1 MVDINKLIDVNFNI
15 VRETTPIGSYKKA
28 LYFMNKTD
36 NTDFNG
42 YCTYLL
48 NTTGLK
54 RQQTKNNNNE
64 DKDNAPLTVDTFN
77 KILSDN
83 LTTAE
88 SNPLDTNVI
97 NNLHRF
103 FDYDGQE
110 LIVVLCDNVTP
121 TNDNIQEIKRTFQDF
136 IYYTVAQDIFNSLT
150 TDNTDKLNDLNK
162 DVSAPYT
169 VRLCLTVKNTKENET
184 KLSAVKNN
192 NIFVKLVDTTVK
204 TDDALSFLAFTT
216 QIRLDGFNTI
226 EDYCYTDEEG
236 LETIDSKNDYTE
248 WIKKYNFVDKVGNKT
263 LNFGGNLY
271 NGTAID
277 SDFGVTCIEND
288 IAYALL
294 DIVTSKIRIT
304 PTAQTRVVT
313 AINTVLNRYINNGLI
328 LSNSV
333 YSGEDM
339 FIKYNEKT
347 YSIIHKGTT
356 LLNGYY
362 VFTVPVSAISV
373 EDKQNKKFTPIIV
386 VIMTSAGARTISVS
400 GYAY

>member
-28 LYFMNKTD
+28 VYFMNKTA
-36 NTDFNG
+36 NTAFNG

-48 NTTGLK
+48 NSDGLT
-54 RQQTKNNNNE
+54 RQKTE
-64 DKDNAPLTVDTFN
+64 GKDNAPLTVDTFN
-77 KILSDN
+77 KINSKLVGVLKETKVIANLS
-83 LTTAE
+83 
-88 SNPLDTNVI
+88 
-97 NNLHRF
+97 RF
-103 FDYDGQE
+103 FNYDGQE
-110 LIVVLCDNVTP
+110 LIVVLCDNEIP
-121 TNDNIQEIKRTFQDF
+121 TADDIQAIKRTFQDF
-136 IYYTVAQDIFNSLT
+136 IYYTVSQDIFNLLT
-150 TDNTDKLNDLNK
+150 ATNIDELNNT
-162 DVSAPYT
+162 VSAPYT
-169 VRLCLTVKNTKENET
+169 VRLCLTVKNTPENET
-184 KLSAVKNN
+184 KLAAVKNN
-192 NIFVKLVDTTVK
+192 NIFVKLVDTTVE

-226 EDYCYTDEEG
+226 EDYCYTDENG
-236 LETIDSKNDYTE
+236 LTVLDSKDHYDT
-248 WIKKYNFVDKVGNKT
+248 WITKYNFVEKVGNKV

-271 NGTAID
+271 NGTSID

>member
-28 LYFMNKTD
+28 VYFMNKTA
-36 NTDFNG
+36 NTDFNN

-48 NTTGLK
+48 NTTNGLK
-54 RQQTKNNNNE
+54 RQKT
-64 DKDNAPLTVDTFN
+64 DGKDNAPLTVDTFN
-77 KILSDN
+77 KINSKLGDELN
-83 LTTAE
+83 E
-88 SNPLDTNVI
+88 TNVI
-97 NNLHRF
+97 ANLSRF
-103 FDYDGQE
+103 FNYDGQE
-110 LIVVLCDNVTP
+110 LIVVLCDNKIP
-121 TNDNIQEIKRTFQDF
+121 TADDVQTIKRTFQDF
-136 IYYTVAQDIFNSLT
+136 IYYTVSQDIFNELT
-150 TDNTDKLNDLNK
+150 ATNIDDLNK

-169 VRLCLTVKNTKENET
+169 VRLCLTVKNTPENET
-184 KLSAVKNN
+184 KLTNVKNN
-192 NIFVKLVDTTVK
+192 NIFVKLVDTTVE

-226 EDYCYTDEEG
+226 EDYCYTDEDG
-236 LETIDSKNDYTE
+236 LEIIDSKGHYDT
-248 WIKKYNFVDKVGNKT
+248 WITKYNFVDKVGNKV

-271 NGTAID
+271 NGTSID

>member
-28 LYFMNKTD
+28 LYFMNKTA
-36 NTDFNG
+36 NTDFNK

-48 NTTGLK
+48 NSDGLT
-54 RQQTKNNNNE
+54 RQKTD

-77 KILSDN
+77 KINATLGKA
-83 LTTAE
+83 LEQTK
-88 SNPLDTNVI
+88 VI
-97 NNLHRF
+97 ENLHRF

-110 LIVVLCDNVTP
+110 LIVVLCDNATP
-121 TNDNIQEIKRTFQDF
+121 TADNVQEIKRTFQDF
-136 IYYTVAQDIFNSLT
+136 IYYTISQDMFNSVNI
-150 TDNTDKLNDLNK
+150 DELNN

-184 KLSAVKNN
+184 KLAAVKNN
-192 NIFVKLVDTTVK
+192 NIFVKLVDTTVE

-226 EDYCYTDEEG
+226 EDYCYTDEKG
-236 LETIDSKNDYTE
+236 LTVLDSKGHYDT
-248 WIKKYNFVDKVGNKT
+248 WITKYNFVDKVGNKV

-271 NGTAID
+271 NGTSID

-373 EDKQNKKFTPIIV
+373 EDKQSKKFTPIIV

>member
-28 LYFMNKTD
+28 VYFMNKTA
-36 NTDFNG
+36 NTAFNG

-48 NTTGLK
+48 NSDGLTRQKTG
-54 RQQTKNNNNE
+54 

-83 LTTAE
+83 LTTVE

-110 LIVVLCDNVTP
+110 LIVVLCDTKIP
-121 TNDNIQEIKRTFQDF
+121 TADDVQSIKRTFQDF
-136 IYYTVAQDIFNSLT
+136 IYYTVSQGISLT
-150 TDNTDKLNDLNK
+150 ATNIDDLNK

-169 VRLCLTVKNTKENET
+169 VRLCLTVKTKNET
-184 KLSAVKNN
+184 KLAAVKNN
-192 NIFVKLVDTTVK
+192 NIFVKLVDTTVE

-226 EDYCYTDEEG
+226 EDYCYTDENG
-236 LETIDSKNDYTE
+236 LTVLDSKDHYDT
-248 WIKKYNFVDKVGNKT
+248 WITKYNFVDKVGNKV

-271 NGTAID
+271 DGTSID

>member
-28 LYFMNKTD
+28 VYFMNRTA
-36 NTDFNG
+36 NTAFNG

-48 NTTGLK
+48 NTTNGLK
-54 RQQTKNNNNE
+54 RQKT
-64 DKDNAPLTVDTFN
+64 DGKDNAPLTVDTFN
-77 KILSDN
+77 KINSKLGDELN
-83 LTTAE
+83 E
-88 SNPLDTNVI
+88 TNVI
-97 NNLHRF
+97 ANLSRF
-103 FDYDGQE
+103 FNYDGQE
-110 LIVVLCDNVTP
+110 LIVVLCDNKIP
-121 TNDNIQEIKRTFQDF
+121 TADDVHAIKRTFQDF
-136 IYYTVAQDIFNSLT
+136 IYYTVSQDIFNSLT
-150 TDNTDKLNDLNK
+150 AVNIDELNNT
-162 DVSAPYT
+162 VSAPYT
-169 VRLCLTVKNTKENET
+169 VRLCLTVKNTTENET
-184 KLSAVKNN
+184 KLTNVKNN
-192 NIFVKLVDTTVK
+192 NIFVKLVDTTVE

-226 EDYCYTDEEG
+226 EDYCYTDENG
-236 LETIDSKNDYTE
+236 LTVLDSKDHYDT
-248 WIKKYNFVDKVGNKT
+248 WITKYNFVEKVGNKV

-271 NGTAID
+271 NGTSID

>member
-28 LYFMNKTD
+28 VYFMNKTA
-36 NTDFNG
+36 NTAFNG

-48 NTTGLK
+48 NSENGLT
-54 RQQTKNNNNE
+54 RQKTE
-64 DKDNAPLTVDTFN
+64 GKDNAPLTVDTFN

-83 LTTAE
+83 LTAAE

-110 LIVVLCDNVTP
+110 LIVVLCDNKIP
-121 TNDNIQEIKRTFQDF
+121 TADDVQSIKRTFQDF
-136 IYYTVAQDIFNSLT
+136 IYYTVSQDIFNSLT
-150 TDNTDKLNDLNK
+150 ATNIDELNNT
-162 DVSAPYT
+162 VSAPYT
-169 VRLCLTVKNTKENET
+169 VRLCLTVKNTPENET
-184 KLSAVKNN
+184 KLAAVKNN
-192 NIFVKLVDTTVK
+192 NIFVKLVDTVVG

-226 EDYCYTDEEG
+226 EDYCYTDENG
-236 LETIDSKNDYTE
+236 LEIIDSKGHYDT
-248 WIKKYNFVDKVGNKT
+248 WITKYNFVDKVGNKV

-271 NGTAID
+271 NGISID

>member
-28 LYFMNKTD
+28 LYFMNKT
-36 NTDFNG
+36 NTAFDG

-48 NTTGLK
+48 NTDNGLK
-54 RQQTKNNNNE
+54 RQQTNE
-64 DKDNAPLTVDTFN
+64 KDNAPLTVDTFN
-77 KILSDN
+77 KINATLGDALKETKVIANLS
-83 LTTAE
+83 
-88 SNPLDTNVI
+88 
-97 NNLHRF
+97 RF
-103 FDYDGQE
+103 FNYDGQE
-110 LIVVLCDNVTP
+110 LIIVVCDNKVP
-121 TNDNIQEIKRTFQDF
+121 TADDVQAIKRTFQDF
-136 IYYTVAQDIFNSLT
+136 IYYTVSQDIFNSLT
-150 TDNTDKLNDLNK
+150 ATNIDDLNK

-169 VRLCLTVKNTKENET
+169 VRLCLTVKNTEENET
-184 KLSAVKNN
+184 KLTKVINN
-192 NIFVKLVDTTVK
+192 NIFIKLVDTAVG

-226 EDYCYTDEEG
+226 EDYCYTDEDG
-236 LETIDSKNDYTE
+236 LTVIDSKDDYTT
-248 WIKKYNFVDKVGNKT
+248 WITKYNFVDKVGNKV

-271 NGTAID
+271 NGTSID

>member
-28 LYFMNKTD
+28 VYFMNKTA
-36 NTDFNG
+36 NTAFNG

-48 NTTGLK
+48 NSDGLT
-54 RQQTKNNNNE
+54 RQKTE
-64 DKDNAPLTVDTFN
+64 GKDNAPLTVDTFN
-77 KILSDN
+77 KINSELVGVLKETKVIANLS
-83 LTTAE
+83 
-88 SNPLDTNVI
+88 
-97 NNLHRF
+97 RF
-103 FDYDGQE
+103 FNYDGQE
-110 LIVVLCDNVTP
+110 LIVVLCDNKIP
-121 TNDNIQEIKRTFQDF
+121 TADDIQAIKRTFQDF
-136 IYYTVAQDIFNSLT
+136 IYYTVSQDIFNSLT
-150 TDNTDKLNDLNK
+150 ATNIDELNNT
-162 DVSAPYT
+162 VSAPYT
-169 VRLCLTVKNTKENET
+169 VRLCLTVKNTEENET
-184 KLSAVKNN
+184 KLATVKNN
-192 NIFVKLVDTTVK
+192 NIFVKLVDTTVE

-226 EDYCYTDEEG
+226 EDYCYTDENG
-236 LETIDSKNDYTE
+236 LEIIDSKGHYDT
-248 WIKKYNFVDKVGNKT
+248 WITKYNFVDKVGNKV

-271 NGTAID
+271 DGTSID

>member
-28 LYFMNKTD
+28 VYFMNKTA
-36 NTDFNG
+36 NTAFNG

-48 NTTGLK
+48 NSDGLT
-54 RQQTKNNNNE
+54 RQKTE
-64 DKDNAPLTVDTFN
+64 GKDNAPLTVDTFN
-77 KILSDN
+77 KINSKLVGVLKETKVIANLS
-83 LTTAE
+83 
-88 SNPLDTNVI
+88 
-97 NNLHRF
+97 RF
-103 FDYDGQE
+103 FNYDGQE
-110 LIVVLCDNVTP
+110 LIVVLCDNKIP
-121 TNDNIQEIKRTFQDF
+121 TADDIQAIKRTFQDF
-136 IYYTVAQDIFNSLT
+136 IYYTVSQDIFNSLT
-150 TDNTDKLNDLNK
+150 ATNIDELNNT
-162 DVSAPYT
+162 VSAPYT
-169 VRLCLTVKNTKENET
+169 VRLCLTVKNTPENET
-184 KLSAVKNN
+184 KLAAVKNN
-192 NIFVKLVDTTVK
+192 NIFVKLVDTTVE

-226 EDYCYTDEEG
+226 EDYCYTDENG
-236 LETIDSKNDYTE
+236 LEIIDSKGHYDT
-248 WIKKYNFVDKVGNKT
+248 WITKYNFVDKVGNKV

-271 NGTAID
+271 DGTSID

>member
-28 LYFMNKTD
+28 VYFMNKTA
-36 NTDFNG
+36 NTAFNG

-48 NTTGLK
+48 NSENGLT
-54 RQQTKNNNNE
+54 RQKT
-64 DKDNAPLTVDTFN
+64 DGKDNAPLTVDTFN
-77 KILSDN
+77 KINATLSEA
-83 LTTAE
+83 LKE
-88 SNPLDTNVI
+88 TNVI
-97 NNLHRF
+97 ANLSRF
-103 FDYDGQE
+103 FNYDGQE
-110 LIVVLCDNVTP
+110 LIVVLCDNKIP
-121 TNDNIQEIKRTFQDF
+121 TADDVQTIKRTFQDF
-136 IYYTVAQDIFNSLT
+136 IYYTVSQDIFNSLT
-150 TDNTDKLNDLNK
+150 AVNIDDLNK

-169 VRLCLTVKNTKENET
+169 VRLCLTVKNTTENET
-184 KLSAVKNN
+184 KLTNVKNN
-192 NIFVKLVDTTVK
+192 NIFVKLVDTTVE

-226 EDYCYTDEEG
+226 EDYCYTDENG
-236 LETIDSKNDYTE
+236 LEIIDSKGHYDT
-248 WIKKYNFVDKVGNKT
+248 WITKYNFVDKVGNKV

-271 NGTAID
+271 NGTSID

>member
-28 LYFMNKTD
+28 VYFMNKTA
-36 NTDFNG
+36 NTAFNG

-48 NTTGLK
+48 NSDGLT
-54 RQQTKNNNNE
+54 RQKTE
-64 DKDNAPLTVDTFN
+64 GKDNAPLTVDTFN
-77 KILSDN
+77 KINSELVGVLKETKVIANLS
-83 LTTAE
+83 
-88 SNPLDTNVI
+88 
-97 NNLHRF
+97 RF
-103 FDYDGQE
+103 FNYDGQE
-110 LIVVLCDNVTP
+110 LIVVLCDNKIP
-121 TNDNIQEIKRTFQDF
+121 TADDIQAIKRTFQDF
-136 IYYTVAQDIFNSLT
+136 IYYTVSQDIFNSLT
-150 TDNTDKLNDLNK
+150 ATNIDELNNT
-162 DVSAPYT
+162 VSAPYT
-169 VRLCLTVKNTKENET
+169 VRLCLTVKNTPENET
-184 KLSAVKNN
+184 KLAAVKNN
-192 NIFVKLVDTTVK
+192 NIFVKLVDTTVE

-226 EDYCYTDEEG
+226 EDYCYTDEDG
-236 LETIDSKNDYTE
+236 LEIIDSKGHYDT
-248 WIKKYNFVDKVGNKT
+248 WITKYNFVEKVGNKV

-271 NGTAID
+271 NGTSID

-288 IAYALL
+288 IVYALL

>member
-28 LYFMNKTD
+28 VYFMNKTA
-36 NTDFNG
+36 NTDFNN

-48 NTTGLK
+48 NSENGLT
-54 RQQTKNNNNE
+54 RQKTD

-77 KILSDN
+77 KIKVTLGEA
-83 LTTAE
+83 LKA
-88 SNPLDTNVI
+88 TNVI
-97 NNLHRF
+97 ANLSRF
-103 FDYDGQE
+103 FNYDGQE
-110 LIVVLCDNVTP
+110 LIVVLCDNKIP
-121 TNDNIQEIKRTFQDF
+121 TADDVQAIKRTFQDF
-136 IYYTVAQDIFNSLT
+136 IYYTVSQDIFNSLT
-150 TDNTDKLNDLNK
+150 AENADVNIDDLNK

-169 VRLCLTVKNTKENET
+169 VRLCLTVKNTTTNET
-184 KLSAVKNN
+184 KLAAVKNN
-192 NIFVKLVDTTVK
+192 NIFVKLVDDKVE

-226 EDYCYTDEEG
+226 EDYCYTDENG
-236 LETIDSKNDYTE
+236 LEIIDSKGHYDT
-248 WIKKYNFVDKVGNKT
+248 WITKYNFVDKVGNKV

-271 NGTAID
+271 NGTSID

>member
-28 LYFMNKTD
+28 VYFMNKTA
-36 NTDFNG
+36 NTTFNG

-48 NTTGLK
+48 NSENGLT
-54 RQQTKNNNNE
+54 RQKTE
-64 DKDNAPLTVDTFN
+64 GKDNAPLTVDTFN

-83 LTTAE
+83 LTAAE

-110 LIVVLCDNVTP
+110 LIVVLCDNKIP
-121 TNDNIQEIKRTFQDF
+121 TADNVQTIKRTFQDF
-136 IYYTVAQDIFNSLT
+136 IYYTVSQDIFNSLT
-150 TDNTDKLNDLNK
+150 ATNIDELNNT
-162 DVSAPYT
+162 VSAPYT
-169 VRLCLTVKNTKENET
+169 VRLCLTVKNTTENET
-184 KLSAVKNN
+184 KLAAVKNN
-192 NIFVKLVDTTVK
+192 NIFVKLVDTTVE

-226 EDYCYTDEEG
+226 EDYCYTDENG
-236 LETIDSKNDYTE
+236 LEIIDSKGHYDT
-248 WIKKYNFVDKVGNKT
+248 WITKYNFVDKVGNKV

-271 NGTAID
+271 NGTSID

>member
-28 LYFMNKTD
+28 VYFMNKTA
-36 NTDFNG
+36 NTAFNG

-48 NTTGLK
+48 NSENGLT
-54 RQQTKNNNNE
+54 RQKTE
-64 DKDNAPLTVDTFN
+64 GKDNAPLTVDTFN

-83 LTTAE
+83 LTAAE
-88 SNPLDTNVI
+88 SNPLDINVI

-110 LIVVLCDNVTP
+110 LIVVLCDNKIP
-121 TNDNIQEIKRTFQDF
+121 TADNVQTIKRTFQDF
-136 IYYTVAQDIFNSLT
+136 IYYTVSQDIFNSLT
-150 TDNTDKLNDLNK
+150 ATNIDELNNT
-162 DVSAPYT
+162 VSAPYT
-169 VRLCLTVKNTKENET
+169 VRLCLTVKNTPENET
-184 KLSAVKNN
+184 KLAAVKNN
-192 NIFVKLVDTTVK
+192 NIFVKLVDTTVE

-226 EDYCYTDEEG
+226 EDYCYTDENG
-236 LETIDSKNDYTE
+236 LEIIDSKGHYDT
-248 WIKKYNFVDKVGNKT
+248 WITKYNFVDKVGNKV

-271 NGTAID
+271 NGTSID

-347 YSIIHKGTT
+347 YSIIHKGAT

>member
-28 LYFMNKTD
+28 VYFMNKTA
-36 NTDFNG
+36 NTAFNG

-48 NTTGLK
+48 NSENGLT
-54 RQQTKNNNNE
+54 RQKTE
-64 DKDNAPLTVDTFN
+64 GKDNAPLTVDTFN

-83 LTTAE
+83 LTAAE

-110 LIVVLCDNVTP
+110 LIVVLCDNKIP
-121 TNDNIQEIKRTFQDF
+121 TADNVQTIKRTFQDF
-136 IYYTVAQDIFNSLT
+136 IYYTVSQDIFNSLT
-150 TDNTDKLNDLNK
+150 ATNIDELNNT
-162 DVSAPYT
+162 VSAPYT
-169 VRLCLTVKNTKENET
+169 VRLCLTVKNTTENET
-184 KLSAVKNN
+184 KLATVKNN
-192 NIFVKLVDTTVK
+192 NIFVKLVDTAVG

-226 EDYCYTDEEG
+226 EDYCYTDEKG
-236 LETIDSKNDYTE
+236 LEIIDSKGHYDT
-248 WIKKYNFVDKVGNKT
+248 WITKYNFVDKVGNKV

-271 NGTAID
+271 NGTSID

>member
-28 LYFMNKTD
+28 VYFMNKTA
-36 NTDFNG
+36 NTAFNG

-48 NTTGLK
+48 NSDGLT
-54 RQQTKNNNNE
+54 RQKTE
-64 DKDNAPLTVDTFN
+64 GKDNAPLTVDTFN
-77 KILSDN
+77 KINSKLVGVLKETKVIANLS
-83 LTTAE
+83 
-88 SNPLDTNVI
+88 
-97 NNLHRF
+97 RF
-103 FDYDGQE
+103 FNYDGQE
-110 LIVVLCDNVTP
+110 LIVVLCDNKIP
-121 TNDNIQEIKRTFQDF
+121 TADDIQAIKRTFQDF
-136 IYYTVAQDIFNSLT
+136 IYYTVSQDIFNSLT
-150 TDNTDKLNDLNK
+150 ATNIDELNNT
-162 DVSAPYT
+162 VSAPYT
-169 VRLCLTVKNTKENET
+169 VRLCLTVKNTPENET
-184 KLSAVKNN
+184 KLAAVKNN
-192 NIFVKLVDTTVK
+192 NIFVKLVDTTVE

-226 EDYCYTDEEG
+226 EDYCYTDEDG
-236 LETIDSKNDYTE
+236 LEIIDSKGHYDT
-248 WIKKYNFVDKVGNKT
+248 WVTKYNFVDKVGNKV

-271 NGTAID
+271 DGTSID

>member
-28 LYFMNKTD
+28 VYFMNKTA
-36 NTDFNG
+36 NTDFNK

-48 NTTGLK
+48 NSENGLT
-54 RQQTKNNNNE
+54 RQKT
-64 DKDNAPLTVDTFN
+64 DGKDNAPLTVDIFN
-77 KILSDN
+77 KINATLSDA
-83 LTTAE
+83 LKE
-88 SNPLDTNVI
+88 TNVI
-97 NNLHRF
+97 ANLSRF
-103 FDYDGQE
+103 FNYDGQE
-110 LIVVLCDNVTP
+110 LIVVLCDNKIP
-121 TNDNIQEIKRTFQDF
+121 TADDVQAIKRTFQDF
-136 IYYTVAQDIFNSLT
+136 IYYTVSQDIFNSLT
-150 TDNTDKLNDLNK
+150 AVNIDELNNT
-162 DVSAPYT
+162 VSAPYT
-169 VRLCLTVKNTKENET
+169 VRLCLTVKNTTENET
-184 KLSAVKNN
+184 KLTNVKNN

-204 TDDALSFLAFTT
+204 TDDALAFLAFTT

-226 EDYCYTDEEG
+226 EDYCYTDENG
-236 LETIDSKNDYTE
+236 LEVIDSKSDYDT
-248 WIKKYNFVDKVGNKT
+248 WITKYNFVDKVGNKV

-271 NGTAID
+271 NGTSID

-288 IAYALL
+288 IAYVLL

>member
-28 LYFMNKTD
+28 VYFMNKTA
-36 NTDFNG
+36 NTDFNK

-48 NTTGLK
+48 NSENGLT
-54 RQQTKNNNNE
+54 RQKTE
-64 DKDNAPLTVDTFN
+64 GKDNAPLTVDTFN
-77 KILSDN
+77 KINSKLGN
-83 LTTAE
+83 ALNE
-88 SNPLDTNVI
+88 TNVI
-97 NNLHRF
+97 ANLSRF
-103 FDYDGQE
+103 FNYDGQE
-110 LIVVLCDNVTP
+110 LIVVLCDNKIP
-121 TNDNIQEIKRTFQDF
+121 TADDVQSIKRTFQDF
-136 IYYTVAQDIFNSLT
+136 IYYTVSQDIFNSLT
-150 TDNTDKLNDLNK
+150 ATNIDDLNE

-169 VRLCLTVKNTKENET
+169 VRLCLTVKNTTENET
-184 KLSAVKNN
+184 KLAAVKNN
-192 NIFVKLVDTTVK
+192 NIFVKLVDTKVG

-226 EDYCYTDEEG
+226 EDYCYTDENG
-236 LETIDSKNDYTE
+236 LTVLDSKGHYDMWVT
-248 WIKKYNFVDKVGNKT
+248 KYNFVEKVGNKV

-271 NGTAID
+271 NGTSID

>member
-28 LYFMNKTD
+28 LYFMNKT
-36 NTDFNG
+36 NTAFDG

-48 NTTGLK
+48 NNEKGLT
-54 RQQTKNNNNE
+54 RQKTKIDGN

-77 KILSDN
+77 KINATLGEA
-83 LTTAE
+83 LKE
-88 SNPLDTNVI
+88 TNVI
-97 NNLHRF
+97 ANLSRF
-103 FDYDGQE
+103 FNYDGQE
-110 LIVVLCDNVTP
+110 LIVVLCDNKIP
-121 TNDNIQEIKRTFQDF
+121 TADDVQAIKRTFQDF
-136 IYYTVAQDIFNSLT
+136 IYYTISQDMFNSVNI
-150 TDNTDKLNDLNK
+150 DELNNDI
-162 DVSAPYT
+162 SAPYT
-169 VRLCLTVKNTKENET
+169 VRLCLTVKNTEENET
-184 KLSAVKNN
+184 KLAAVKNN
-192 NIFVKLVDTTVK
+192 NIFVKLVGTKVE

-226 EDYCYTDEEG
+226 EDYCYTDENG
-236 LETIDSKNDYTE
+236 LTVLDSKGHYDT
-248 WIKKYNFVDKVGNKT
+248 WITKYNFVDKVGNKV

-271 NGTAID
+271 NGTSID

-333 YSGEDM
+333 YNGEDM

>member
-28 LYFMNKTD
+28 LYFMNKTA
-36 NTDFNG
+36 NTYFNG

-48 NTTGLK
+48 NTTDGLK
-54 RQQTKNNNNE
+54 RQQTNK
-64 DKDNAPLTVDTFN
+64 KDNAPLTVDTFN
-77 KILSDN
+77 KINATLGDALKETKVIEN
-83 LTTAE
+83 LG
-88 SNPLDTNVI
+88 
-97 NNLHRF
+97 RF
-103 FDYDGQE
+103 FNYDGQE
-110 LIVVLCDNVTP
+110 LIVVLCDNKIP
-121 TNDNIQEIKRTFQDF
+121 TTDDVQAIKRTFQDF
-136 IYYTVAQDIFNSLT
+136 IYYTVSQDIFNSLT
-150 TDNTDKLNDLNK
+150 ATNINDLNK
-162 DVSAPYT
+162 EVSAPYT
-169 VRLCLTVKNTKENET
+169 VRLCLTVKNTTENET
-184 KLSAVKNN
+184 KLAAVKNN
-192 NIFVKLVDTTVK
+192 NIFVKLVDTTVE

-226 EDYCYTDEEG
+226 EDYCYTDEDG
-236 LETIDSKNDYTE
+236 LEIIDSKGHYDT
-248 WIKKYNFVDKVGNKT
+248 WITKYNFVDKVGNKV

-271 NGTAID
+271 NGTSID

>member
-1 MVDINKLIDVNFNI
+1 
-15 VRETTPIGSYKKA
+15 
-28 LYFMNKTD
+28 MNKTA
-36 NTDFNG
+36 NTKFNG

-48 NTTGLK
+48 SNKVLE
-54 RQQTKNNNNE
+54 RQKTE

-77 KILSDN
+77 KINTELGDA
-83 LTTAE
+83 LKETK
-88 SNPLDTNVI
+88 VI
-97 NNLHRF
+97 ENLHRF

-110 LIVVLCDNVTP
+110 LIVVLCDNATP
-121 TNDNIQEIKRTFQDF
+121 TADNVQEIKRTFQDF
-136 IYYTVAQDIFNSLT
+136 IYYTISQDMFNSVNI
-150 TDNTDKLNDLNK
+150 DELNN

-169 VRLCLTVKNTKENET
+169 VRLCLTVKNTAENEE
-184 KLSAVKNN
+184 KLAKIKNN
-192 NIFVKLVDTTVK
+192 NIFVKLVGDKVG

-226 EDYCYTDEEG
+226 EDYCYTDENG
-236 LETIDSKNDYTE
+236 LEIIDSKGHYDT
-248 WIKKYNFVDKVGNKT
+248 WITKYNFVDKVGNKV

-271 NGTAID
+271 NGTSID

>member
-28 LYFMNKTD
+28 VYFMNKTA
-36 NTDFNG
+36 NTAFNG

-48 NTTGLK
+48 NSDGLT
-54 RQQTKNNNNE
+54 RQKTE
-64 DKDNAPLTVDTFN
+64 GKDNAPLTVDTFN
-77 KILSDN
+77 KINSELVGVLKETKVIANLS
-83 LTTAE
+83 
-88 SNPLDTNVI
+88 
-97 NNLHRF
+97 RF
-103 FDYDGQE
+103 FNYDGQE
-110 LIVVLCDNVTP
+110 LIVVLCDNKIP
-121 TNDNIQEIKRTFQDF
+121 TADNVQTIKRTFQDF
-136 IYYTVAQDIFNSLT
+136 IYYTVSQDIFNSLT
-150 TDNTDKLNDLNK
+150 ATNIDELNNT
-162 DVSAPYT
+162 VSAPYT
-169 VRLCLTVKNTKENET
+169 VRLCLTVKNTPENET
-184 KLSAVKNN
+184 KLTNVKNN
-192 NIFVKLVDTTVK
+192 NIFVKLVDTTVE

-226 EDYCYTDEEG
+226 EDYCYTDEDG
-236 LETIDSKNDYTE
+236 LEIIDSKGHYDT
-248 WIKKYNFVDKVGNKT
+248 WITKYNFVDKVGNKV

-271 NGTAID
+271 DGTSID

>member
-28 LYFMNKTD
+28 VYFMNRTA
-36 NTDFNG
+36 NTDFNK

-48 NTTGLK
+48 NSENGLT
-54 RQQTKNNNNE
+54 RQKTE
-64 DKDNAPLTVDTFN
+64 GKDNAPLTVDTFN
-77 KILSDN
+77 KINSKLGDALN
-83 LTTAE
+83 E
-88 SNPLDTNVI
+88 TNVLT
-97 NNLHRF
+97 NLSRF
-103 FDYDGQE
+103 FNYDGQE
-110 LIVVLCDNVTP
+110 LIVVLCDNKIP
-121 TNDNIQEIKRTFQDF
+121 TADDVQAIKRTFQDF
-136 IYYTVAQDIFNSLT
+136 IYYTVSQDIFNSLT
-150 TDNTDKLNDLNK
+150 ATDIDELNNT
-162 DVSAPYT
+162 VSAPYT

-184 KLSAVKNN
+184 KLTNVKNN
-192 NIFVKLVDTTVK
+192 NIFVKLVDTTVE

-226 EDYCYTDEEG
+226 EDYCYTDENG
-236 LETIDSKNDYTE
+236 LAIIDSKSDYDT
-248 WIKKYNFVDKVGNKT
+248 WITKYNFVEKVGNKV

-271 NGTAID
+271 NGTSID

>member
-28 LYFMNKTD
+28 VYFMNRTA
-36 NTDFNG
+36 NTAFNG

-48 NTTGLK
+48 NTTNGLK
-54 RQQTKNNNNE
+54 RQKT
-64 DKDNAPLTVDTFN
+64 DGKDNAPLTVDTFN
-77 KILSDN
+77 KINSKLGDELN
-83 LTTAE
+83 E
-88 SNPLDTNVI
+88 TNVI
-97 NNLHRF
+97 ANLSRF
-103 FDYDGQE
+103 FNYDGQE
-110 LIVVLCDNVTP
+110 LIVVLCDNKIP
-121 TNDNIQEIKRTFQDF
+121 TADDVQAIKRTFQDF
-136 IYYTVAQDIFNSLT
+136 IYYTVSQDIFNSLT
-150 TDNTDKLNDLNK
+150 AVNIDELNNT
-162 DVSAPYT
+162 VSAPYT
-169 VRLCLTVKNTKENET
+169 VRLCLTVKNTTENET
-184 KLSAVKNN
+184 KLTNVKNN
-192 NIFVKLVDTTVK
+192 NIFVKLVDTTVE

-226 EDYCYTDEEG
+226 EDYCYTDENG
-236 LETIDSKNDYTE
+236 LEIIDSKSDYDT
-248 WIKKYNFVDKVGNKT
+248 WITKYNFVDKVGNKV

-271 NGTAID
+271 NGTSID

>member
-28 LYFMNKTD
+28 LYFMNKTA
-36 NTDFNG
+36 NTDFNN

-48 NTTGLK
+48 DSNGLTRQKTG
-54 RQQTKNNNNE
+54 
-64 DKDNAPLTVDTFN
+64 DKDNAPLTADTFN

-88 SNPLDTNVI
+88 PNPLNTNVI
-97 NNLHRF
+97 NNLRRF
-103 FDYDGQE
+103 FNYDGQE
-110 LIVVLCDNVTP
+110 LIVVLCDTKIP
-121 TNDNIQEIKRTFQDF
+121 TADDVQTIKKTFQDF
-136 IYYTVAQDIFNSLT
+136 IYYTVSQDIFNSLNI
-150 TDNTDKLNDLNK
+150 DDLNK

-169 VRLCLTVKNTKENET
+169 VRLCLTVKNTTENET
-184 KLSAVKNN
+184 KLAAVKNN
-192 NIFVKLVDTTVK
+192 NIFVKLVDTTVE

-226 EDYCYTDEEG
+226 EDYCYTDENG
-236 LETIDSKNDYTE
+236 LTVLDSKDHYDT
-248 WIKKYNFVDKVGNKT
+248 WITKYNFVDKVGNKV

-271 NGTAID
+271 NGTSID

-386 VIMTSAGARTISVS
+386 VIMTSAGARTISVT

>member
-28 LYFMNKTD
+28 VYFMNKTA
-36 NTDFNG
+36 NTAFNG

-48 NTTGLK
+48 NSDGLT
-54 RQQTKNNNNE
+54 RQKTE
-64 DKDNAPLTVDTFN
+64 GKDNAPLTVDTFN
-77 KILSDN
+77 KINSKLVGVLKETKVIANLS
-83 LTTAE
+83 
-88 SNPLDTNVI
+88 
-97 NNLHRF
+97 RF
-103 FDYDGQE
+103 FNYDGQE
-110 LIVVLCDNVTP
+110 LIVVLCDNKIP
-121 TNDNIQEIKRTFQDF
+121 TADDIQAIKRTFQDF
-136 IYYTVAQDIFNSLT
+136 IYYTVSQDIFNSLT
-150 TDNTDKLNDLNK
+150 ATNIDELNNT
-162 DVSAPYT
+162 VSAPYT
-169 VRLCLTVKNTKENET
+169 LRLCLTVKNTPENET
-184 KLSAVKNN
+184 KLAAVKNN
-192 NIFVKLVDTTVK
+192 NIFVKLVDTAVE

-226 EDYCYTDEEG
+226 EDYCYTDEDG
-236 LETIDSKNDYTE
+236 LEIIDSKGHYDT
-248 WIKKYNFVDKVGNKT
+248 WITKYNFVDKVGNKV

-271 NGTAID
+271 DGTSID

>member
-1 MVDINKLIDVNFNI
+1 
-15 VRETTPIGSYKKA
+15 
-28 LYFMNKTD
+28 MNKTA
-36 NTDFNG
+36 NTTFNG

-48 NTTGLK
+48 NTDNGLK
-54 RQQTKNNNNE
+54 RQKT
-64 DKDNAPLTVDTFN
+64 DGKDNAPLTVDTFN

-83 LTTAE
+83 LTAAE

-97 NNLHRF
+97 NNLRRF

-110 LIVVLCDNVTP
+110 LIVVLCDNKIP
-121 TNDNIQEIKRTFQDF
+121 TADDVQAIKRTFQDF
-136 IYYTVAQDIFNSLT
+136 IYYTVSQDIFNSLT
-150 TDNTDKLNDLNK
+150 ATNIDDLNNT
-162 DVSAPYT
+162 VSAPYT
-169 VRLCLTVKNTKENET
+169 VRLCLTVKNTPENET
-184 KLSAVKNN
+184 KLAAVKNN
-192 NIFVKLVDTTVK
+192 NIFVKLVDTTVE

-226 EDYCYTDEEG
+226 EDYCYTDENG
-236 LETIDSKNDYTE
+236 LEIIDSKGHYDT
-248 WIKKYNFVDKVGNKT
+248 WITKYNFVDKVGNKV

-271 NGTAID
+271 NGTSID

-386 VIMTSAGARTISVS
+386 VIMTSAGARTISVT

>member
-28 LYFMNKTD
+28 VYFMNKTA
-36 NTDFNG
+36 NTDFNK

-48 NTTGLK
+48 NSENGLT
-54 RQQTKNNNNE
+54 RQKTE
-64 DKDNAPLTVDTFN
+64 GKDNAPLTVDTFN
-77 KILSDN
+77 KINSKLGN
-83 LTTAE
+83 ALNE
-88 SNPLDTNVI
+88 TNVI
-97 NNLHRF
+97 ANLSRF
-103 FDYDGQE
+103 FNYDGQE
-110 LIVVLCDNVTP
+110 LIVVLCDNKIP
-121 TNDNIQEIKRTFQDF
+121 TADDVQAIKRTFQDF
-136 IYYTVAQDIFNSLT
+136 IYYTVSQDIFNSLT
-150 TDNTDKLNDLNK
+150 AVNIDKLNNT
-162 DVSAPYT
+162 VSAPYT
-169 VRLCLTVKNTKENET
+169 VRLCLTVKNTTENET
-184 KLSAVKNN
+184 KLTNVKNN
-192 NIFVKLVDTTVK
+192 NIFVKLVDTTVE
-204 TDDALSFLAFTT
+204 TDDALAFLAFTT

-226 EDYCYTDEEG
+226 EDYCYTDENG
-236 LETIDSKNDYTE
+236 LEVIDSKDHYDT
-248 WIKKYNFVDKVGNKT
+248 WITKYNFVEKVGNKV

-271 NGTAID
+271 DGTSID

>member
-28 LYFMNKTD
+28 VYFMNKAA
-36 NTDFNG
+36 NTAFNG

-48 NTTGLK
+48 NSENGLT
-54 RQQTKNNNNE
+54 RQKTD

-83 LTTAE
+83 LTAAE

-97 NNLHRF
+97 NNLRRF

-110 LIVVLCDNVTP
+110 LIVVLCDNKVP
-121 TNDNIQEIKRTFQDF
+121 TADNVQAIKRTFQDF
-136 IYYTVAQDIFNSLT
+136 IYYTVSQDIFNSLT
-150 TDNTDKLNDLNK
+150 ATNIDDLNE

-169 VRLCLTVKNTKENET
+169 VRLCLTVKNTEENET
-184 KLSAVKNN
+184 KLAAVKNN

-204 TDDALSFLAFTT
+204 TDDALAFLAFTT

-226 EDYCYTDEEG
+226 EDYCYTDENG
-236 LETIDSKNDYTE
+236 LEIIDGKGHYDT
-248 WIKKYNFVDKVGNKT
+248 WITKYNFVDKVGNKV

-271 NGTAID
+271 NGTSID

>member
-28 LYFMNKTD
+28 VYFMNKTA
-36 NTDFNG
+36 NTAFNG

-48 NTTGLK
+48 NSENGLT
-54 RQQTKNNNNE
+54 RQKTE
-64 DKDNAPLTVDTFN
+64 GKDNAPLTVDTFN

-83 LTTAE
+83 LTAAE

-110 LIVVLCDNVTP
+110 LIVVLCDNKIP
-121 TNDNIQEIKRTFQDF
+121 TADNVQAIKRTFQDF
-136 IYYTVAQDIFNSLT
+136 IYYTVSQDIFNSLT
-150 TDNTDKLNDLNK
+150 ATNIDELNNT
-162 DVSAPYT
+162 VSAPYT
-169 VRLCLTVKNTKENET
+169 VRLCLTVKNTPENET
-184 KLSAVKNN
+184 KLTTVKNN
-192 NIFVKLVDTTVK
+192 NIFVKLVDTTVE

-226 EDYCYTDEEG
+226 EDYCYTDENG
-236 LETIDSKNDYTE
+236 LEIIDSKGHYDT
-248 WIKKYNFVDKVGNKT
+248 WITKYNFVDKVGNKV

-271 NGTAID
+271 NGTSID

>member
-28 LYFMNKTD
+28 VYFMNKTA
-36 NTDFNG
+36 NTAFNG

-48 NTTGLK
+48 NSDGLT
-54 RQQTKNNNNE
+54 RQKTE
-64 DKDNAPLTVDTFN
+64 GKDNAPLTVDTFN
-77 KILSDN
+77 KINSELVGVLQETKVIANLS
-83 LTTAE
+83 
-88 SNPLDTNVI
+88 
-97 NNLHRF
+97 RF
-103 FDYDGQE
+103 FNYDGQE
-110 LIVVLCDNVTP
+110 LIVVLCDNKIP
-121 TNDNIQEIKRTFQDF
+121 TADDIQAIKRTFQDF
-136 IYYTVAQDIFNSLT
+136 IYYTVSQDIFNSLT
-150 TDNTDKLNDLNK
+150 ATNIDELNNT
-162 DVSAPYT
+162 VSAPYT
-169 VRLCLTVKNTKENET
+169 VRLCLTVKNTPENET
-184 KLSAVKNN
+184 KLAAVKNN
-192 NIFVKLVDTTVK
+192 NIFVKLVDTTVE

-226 EDYCYTDEEG
+226 EDYCYTDENG
-236 LETIDSKNDYTE
+236 LEIIDSKGHYDT
-248 WIKKYNFVDKVGNKT
+248 WITKYNFVDKVGNKV

-271 NGTAID
+271 DGTSID

>member
-28 LYFMNKTD
+28 VYFMNKTA
-36 NTDFNG
+36 NTAFNG

-48 NTTGLK
+48 NSENGLT
-54 RQQTKNNNNE
+54 RQKTRIDDE
-64 DKDNAPLTVDTFN
+64 DRDNAPLTVDTFN
-77 KILSDN
+77 KIKVTLGKA
-83 LTTAE
+83 LE
-88 SNPLDTNVI
+88 QTNVI
-97 NNLHRF
+97 ANLSRF
-103 FDYDGQE
+103 FNYDGQE
-110 LIVVLCDNVTP
+110 LIVVLCDNKIP
-121 TNDNIQEIKRTFQDF
+121 TADDVQSIKRTFQDF
-136 IYYTVAQDIFNSLT
+136 IYYTVSQEIFNALT
-150 TDNTDKLNDLNK
+150 ATNIDDLNNT
-162 DVSAPYT
+162 VSAPYT
-169 VRLCLTVKNTKENET
+169 VRLCLTVKNKPENET
-184 KLSAVKNN
+184 KLAAVKNN
-192 NIFVKLVDTTVK
+192 NIFVKLVDTTVE

-226 EDYCYTDEEG
+226 EDYCYTDENG
-236 LETIDSKNDYTE
+236 LEIIDSKNHYDT
-248 WIKKYNFVDKVGNKT
+248 WITKYNFVDKVGNKV

-271 NGTAID
+271 DGTSID

-386 VIMTSAGARTISVS
+386 VIMTSAGARTISVT

>member
-28 LYFMNKTD
+28 VYFMNKTA
-36 NTDFNG
+36 NTAFNG

-48 NTTGLK
+48 NSDGLT
-54 RQQTKNNNNE
+54 RQKTE
-64 DKDNAPLTVDTFN
+64 GKDNAPLTVDTFN
-77 KILSDN
+77 KINSELVGVLQETKVIANLS
-83 LTTAE
+83 
-88 SNPLDTNVI
+88 
-97 NNLHRF
+97 RF
-103 FDYDGQE
+103 FNYDGQE
-110 LIVVLCDNVTP
+110 LIVVLCDNKIP
-121 TNDNIQEIKRTFQDF
+121 TADDVQAIKRTFQDF
-136 IYYTVAQDIFNSLT
+136 IYYTVSQDIFNSLT
-150 TDNTDKLNDLNK
+150 ATNIDDLNK

-169 VRLCLTVKNTKENET
+169 VRLCLTVKNTTENET
-184 KLSAVKNN
+184 KLAAVKNN
-192 NIFVKLVDTTVK
+192 NIFVKLVDTTVE

-226 EDYCYTDEEG
+226 EDYCYTDENG
-236 LETIDSKNDYTE
+236 LTVLDSKGHYDT
-248 WIKKYNFVDKVGNKT
+248 WVTKYNFVDKVGNKV

-271 NGTAID
+271 DGTSID

>member
-28 LYFMNKTD
+28 VYFMNKTA
-36 NTDFNG
+36 NTAFNG

-48 NTTGLK
+48 NSENGLT
-54 RQQTKNNNNE
+54 RQKTD

-83 LTTAE
+83 LTVAE

-97 NNLHRF
+97 NNLRRF

-110 LIVVLCDNVTP
+110 LIVVLCDNKIP
-121 TNDNIQEIKRTFQDF
+121 TADDVQAIKRTFQDF
-136 IYYTVAQDIFNSLT
+136 IYYTVSQDIFNSLT
-150 TDNTDKLNDLNK
+150 AVNIDDLNK

-169 VRLCLTVKNTKENET
+169 VRLCLTVKNTTTNET
-184 KLSAVKNN
+184 KLAAVKNN
-192 NIFVKLVDTTVK
+192 NIFVKLVDDKVG

-226 EDYCYTDEEG
+226 EDYCYTDENG
-236 LETIDSKNDYTE
+236 LEIIDSKGHYDT
-248 WIKKYNFVDKVGNKT
+248 WITKYNFVDKVGNKV

-271 NGTAID
+271 NGTSID

>member
-28 LYFMNKTD
+28 VYFMNKTA
-36 NTDFNG
+36 NTAFNG

-48 NTTGLK
+48 NSENGLT
-54 RQQTKNNNNE
+54 RQKT
-64 DKDNAPLTVDTFN
+64 DGKDNAPLTVDTFN

-110 LIVVLCDNVTP
+110 LIVVLCDNKIP
-121 TNDNIQEIKRTFQDF
+121 TADNVQTIKRTFQDF
-136 IYYTVAQDIFNSLT
+136 IYYTVSQDIFNSLSAT
-150 TDNTDKLNDLNK
+150 NIDELNNT
-162 DVSAPYT
+162 VSAPYT
-169 VRLCLTVKNTKENET
+169 VRLCLTVKNTEENET
-184 KLSAVKNN
+184 KLAAVKNN
-192 NIFVKLVDTTVK
+192 NIFVKLVDTTVG

-226 EDYCYTDEEG
+226 EDYCYTDENG
-236 LETIDSKNDYTE
+236 LEIIDSKGHYDT
-248 WIKKYNFVDKVGNKT
+248 WITKYNFVDKVGNKV

-271 NGTAID
+271 NGISID

-373 EDKQNKKFTPIIV
+373 EDKQNKKFTPIII

>member
-28 LYFMNKTD
+28 VYFMNKTA
-36 NTDFNG
+36 NTAFNG

-48 NTTGLK
+48 NSDGLT
-54 RQQTKNNNNE
+54 RQKTE
-64 DKDNAPLTVDTFN
+64 GKDNAPLTVDTFN
-77 KILSDN
+77 KINSKLVGVLKETKVIANLS
-83 LTTAE
+83 
-88 SNPLDTNVI
+88 
-97 NNLHRF
+97 RF
-103 FDYDGQE
+103 FNYDGQE
-110 LIVVLCDNVTP
+110 LIVVLCDNKIP
-121 TNDNIQEIKRTFQDF
+121 TADDIQAIKRTFQDF
-136 IYYTVAQDIFNSLT
+136 IYYTVSQDIFNSLT
-150 TDNTDKLNDLNK
+150 ATNIDELNNT
-162 DVSAPYT
+162 VSAPYT
-169 VRLCLTVKNTKENET
+169 LRLCLTVKNTPENET
-184 KLSAVKNN
+184 KLAAVKNN
-192 NIFVKLVDTTVK
+192 NIFVKLVDTTVE

-226 EDYCYTDEEG
+226 EDYCYTDEDG
-236 LETIDSKNDYTE
+236 LEIIDSKGHYDT
-248 WIKKYNFVDKVGNKT
+248 WVTKYNFVDKVGNKV

-271 NGTAID
+271 DGTSID

>member
-28 LYFMNKTD
+28 VYFMNKTA
-36 NTDFNG
+36 NTAFNG

-48 NTTGLK
+48 NTDNGLK
-54 RQQTKNNNNE
+54 RQKTE
-64 DKDNAPLTVDTFN
+64 GKDNAPLTVDTFN

-83 LTTAE
+83 LTAAE

-110 LIVVLCDNVTP
+110 LIVVLCDNKIP
-121 TNDNIQEIKRTFQDF
+121 TADDVQTIKRTFQDF
-136 IYYTVAQDIFNSLT
+136 IYYTVSQDIFNSLT
-150 TDNTDKLNDLNK
+150 AVNIDDLNNT
-162 DVSAPYT
+162 VSAPYT
-169 VRLCLTVKNTKENET
+169 VRLCLTVKNTPENET
-184 KLSAVKNN
+184 KLANVKNN
-192 NIFVKLVDTTVK
+192 NIFVKLVNTTVG

-226 EDYCYTDEEG
+226 EDYCYTDENG
-236 LETIDSKNDYTE
+236 LEIIDSKGHYDT
-248 WIKKYNFVDKVGNKT
+248 WITKYNFVDKVGNKV

-271 NGTAID
+271 NGTSID

>member
-28 LYFMNKTD
+28 LYFMNKTA
-36 NTDFNG
+36 NTDFNK

-48 NTTGLK
+48 NTTDGLK
-54 RQQTKNNNNE
+54 RQQTNK
-64 DKDNAPLTVDTFN
+64 KDNAPLTVDTFN
-77 KILSDN
+77 KINTELGDA
-83 LTTAE
+83 LKE
-88 SNPLDTNVI
+88 TNVI
-97 NNLHRF
+97 ENLRRF

-110 LIVVLCDNVTP
+110 LIVVLCDNITP
-121 TNDNIQEIKRTFQDF
+121 TNDNIQEIKKTFQDF
-136 IYYTVAQDIFNSLT
+136 IYYTISQDMFNSINI
-150 TDNTDKLNDLNK
+150 DELNK

-184 KLSAVKNN
+184 KLAAVKNN
-192 NIFVKLVDTTVK
+192 NIFVKLVDTEVE

-226 EDYCYTDEEG
+226 EDYCYTDENG
-236 LETIDSKNDYTE
+236 LKVIDSKGNYDT
-248 WIKKYNFVDKVGNKT
+248 WITKYNFVEKVGNKV

-271 NGTAID
+271 NGTSID

>member
-28 LYFMNKTD
+28 VYFMNKTA
-36 NTDFNG
+36 NTDFNK

-48 NTTGLK
+48 NSENGLT
-54 RQQTKNNNNE
+54 RQKT
-64 DKDNAPLTVDTFN
+64 DSKDNAPLTVDTFN
-77 KILSDN
+77 KINATLGDALN
-83 LTTAE
+83 E
-88 SNPLDTNVI
+88 TNVI
-97 NNLHRF
+97 ANLSRF
-103 FDYDGQE
+103 FNYDGQE
-110 LIVVLCDNVTP
+110 LIVVLCDNKIP
-121 TNDNIQEIKRTFQDF
+121 TADDVQAIKRTFQDF
-136 IYYTVAQDIFNSLT
+136 IYYTVSQDIFNSLT
-150 TDNTDKLNDLNK
+150 ATNIDDLNK

-169 VRLCLTVKNTKENET
+169 VRLCLTVKNTQENET
-184 KLSAVKNN
+184 KLAAVKNN
-192 NIFVKLVDTTVK
+192 NIFVKLVDTTVE

-226 EDYCYTDEEG
+226 EDYCYTDEDG
-236 LETIDSKNDYTE
+236 LEIIDSKGHYDT
-248 WIKKYNFVDKVGNKT
+248 WITKYNFVEKVGNKV

-271 NGTAID
+271 NGTSID

>member
-28 LYFMNKTD
+28 VYFMNKTA
-36 NTDFNG
+36 NTAFNG

-48 NTTGLK
+48 NSENGLT
-54 RQQTKNNNNE
+54 RQKT
-64 DKDNAPLTVDTFN
+64 DGKDNAPLTVDTFN

-83 LTTAE
+83 LTAAE

-110 LIVVLCDNVTP
+110 LIVVLCDNKIP
-121 TNDNIQEIKRTFQDF
+121 TADNVQTIKRTFQDF
-136 IYYTVAQDIFNSLT
+136 IYYTVSQDIFNSLT
-150 TDNTDKLNDLNK
+150 ATNIDELNNDI
-162 DVSAPYT
+162 SAPYT
-169 VRLCLTVKNTKENET
+169 VRLCLTVKNTTENET
-184 KLSAVKNN
+184 KLAAVKNN
-192 NIFVKLVDTTVK
+192 NIFVKLVDTKVG

-226 EDYCYTDEEG
+226 EDYCYTDENG
-236 LETIDSKNDYTE
+236 LEIIDSKGHYDT
-248 WIKKYNFVDKVGNKT
+248 WITKYNFVDKVGNKV

-271 NGTAID
+271 NGTSID